1 MSRVTSSASGGLVQI
16 QDTSG
21 NSINSTGGS
30 LNVNVTRTS
39 VLGTVV
45 SMFSSTSGVAMGSSS
60 LVFSYTVPSG
70 TLLSLSTV
78 MISSDSVSQWDI
90 QFNSVLNA
98 RKRLTYGLWNDVF
111 NYDNYVL
118 NSGDSIKI
126 IATNNSQ
133 ESVAEFDVTL
143 IGNSQTT

>member
-1 MSRVTSSASGGLVQI
+1 
-16 QDTSG
+16 
-21 NSINSTGGS
+21 
-30 LNVNVTRTS
+30 
-39 VLGTVV
+39 
-45 SMFSSTSGVAMGSSS
+45 MFSSTSGVAMGSSS

-98 RKRLTYGLWNDVF
+98 RKRLTYGLWNDIF